1 MTEDERRML
10 YIAVEDL
17 NDYAALLSPHG
28 DTGVIQLARDVRKLA
43 DREA

>member
-10 YIAVEDL
+10 YTAVEYL
-17 NDYAALLSPHG
+17 NDYAAVLNPRG

-43 DREA
+43 DDA